1 MALDR
6 SEDVA
11 VAPVAMDKPEPQITT
26 ATIDWESL
34 HLYQP
39 EEPDKPKKYRTYG
52 PDEAV
57 PEEEKVYQ
65 LRRRRAK
72 KAGHFRI
79 NKQILQS
86 ETLEELL
93 DVIAEALNW
102 FNIVNIG
109 TALYK
114 LASLAL
120 ADQSQ
125 AAKSKAF
132 LRKDNRYIGF
142 LDEIANVL
150 SYVDE
155 PAGIESGNGSGKLV
169 RDVKSA
175 CFSPKELANIVWA
188 VTHIGLPHRRLY
200 ELVARHIIW
209 YIDHF
214 DSVNLSLALWGF
226 AKMDVCCPEL
236 FRAAASVI
244 IDMIDAFEPH
254 RLCNTAWA
262 FSKTLNAQDNQEL
275 FRAIASSSIQKID
288 KFNLSNESMLVYSF
302 ALAHYKEPLEL
313 FRMIMKRQIRSI
325 KRGEVNDPRS
335 FANMAWGVAELGFG
349 PDYPDLYVSIA
360 DYLARRPKI
369 LNEFG
374 INQLATL
381 CLALMMVES
390 NAPQVERKIAQG

>member
-1 MALDR
+1 
-6 SEDVA
+6 
-11 VAPVAMDKPEPQITT
+11 
-26 ATIDWESL
+26 
-34 HLYQP
+34 
-39 EEPDKPKKYRTYG
+39 
-52 PDEAV
+52 
-57 PEEEKVYQ
+57 

-125 AAKSKAF
+125 ASKNKAF
-132 LRKDNRYIGF
+132 LRKDNRYLGF
-142 LDEIANVL
+142 LDEVANVM

-155 PAGIESGNGSGKLV
+155 PIAIEAANESGKLI

-175 CFSPKELANIVWA
+175 CFTPKELANIVWA

-200 ELVARHIIW
+200 KLVARHMIW

-226 AKMDVCCPEL
+226 AKMDVCSPEL
-236 FRAAASVI
+236 FHAAAPVI
-244 IDMIDAFEPH
+244 INMIETFEPH

-262 FSKTLNAQDNQEL
+262 FSKTLNARENEKL
-275 FRAIASSSIQKID
+275 FSAIASASMRKID

-302 ALAHYKEPLEL
+302 ALAQYKEPVEL
-313 FRMIMKRQIRSI
+313 IGMILKQQIRAI

-335 FANMAWGVAELGFG
+335 FANMAWGAAELGVG
-349 PDYPDLYVSIA
+349 AKYQDLYTAIA
-360 DYLARRPKI
+360 DYLARRPRI
-369 LNEFG
+369 LNDFG

-381 CLALMMVES
+381 CLVLMMVES
-390 NAPQVERKIAQG
+390 KAPQIRVLFDHV